1 MSYLSKFGYDEP
13 YFNELLL
20 KTITEDSVLTNE
32 EALKSALCELISN
45 GGKRIRPLF
54 LLMATDLGNVPSKE
68 SRYLAA
74 VAIELLHFSSLIHD
88 DIIDQSKMRHNVLTF
103 HERYNKK
110 IALKMGNYTLN
121 RSLELFSAFPIPT
134 LHLQLADT
142 MKQLCLGELRQQTD
156 LFNLNLSLEDYIQKS
171 YQKTGTLI
179 STSLVIGG
187 ILANLTDDELKQLKD
202 LGNSI
207 GIAYQIKDD
216 ILDFSGH
223 SVHLGKPVG
232 HDLKEGIITLP
243 TIFALEDDIFK
254 EDISQI
260 QQNWNHHL
268 FDSICQRIRNG
279 NSIKRSEDL
288 CQTYINNTQSI
299 SSHFP
304 QLQPKI
310 YDLINLIFN

>member
-1 MSYLSKFGYDEP
+1 MSYLSKFGYDES

-20 KTITEDSVLTNE
+20 KTITEDAVLEGE
-32 EALKSALCELISN
+32 EVLKSALCELISN

-54 LLMATDLGNVPSKE
+54 LLMATDLGTSTSKE
-68 SRYLAA
+68 LRYLAA

-88 DIIDQSKMRHNVLTF
+88 DIIDHSQMRHNVLTL

-121 RSLELFSAFPIPT
+121 KSLELFSTIPIPN

-142 MKQLCLGELRQQTD
+142 MKQLCLGELRQQDD

-179 STSLVIGG
+179 SASLIIGG
-187 ILANLTDDELKQLKD
+187 ILSNLTDDELEQLKD

-216 ILDFSGH
+216 ILDFSSH
-223 SVHLGKPVG
+223 STHLGKPVG
-232 HDLKEGIITLP
+232 HDLKEGVITLP
-243 TIFALEDDIFK
+243 TIFALEDDLFK

-260 QQNWNHHL
+260 KKNWNYHL
-268 FDSICQRIRNG
+268 FDSLCQRIRNG
-279 NSIKRSEDL
+279 GSIKRSEDL
-288 CQTYINNTQSI
+288 CQTYINTTQSI
-299 SSHFP
+299 ASHFP